1 MFRKTQTGSE
11 RLSVWRKFRQD
22 FPTNG
27 TIENVVAAFSN
38 IKLERRSI
46 DYYSPESWPS
56 PFEIVNEGL
65 FCQSGITLV
74 LASTLLNLK
83 LIKSDQFRFD
93 VVSNHITGTDGLV
106 FVFDNVVYNF
116 FPDSVVG
123 IEFCE
128 NNSTKFSSH
137 IIAADKLGC

>member
-11 RLSVWRKFRQD
+11 RLSVWRKFRHD
-22 FPTNG
+22 FPING
-27 TIENVVAAFSN
+27 TIENVITAFSN

-65 FCQSGITLV
+65 FCQSGVTLV
-74 LASTLLNLK
+74 LASTLINLK
-83 LIKSDQFRFD
+83 LIKSNQFRFD

-116 FPDSVVG
+116 FPDSVVSV
-123 IEFCE
+123 EFCE